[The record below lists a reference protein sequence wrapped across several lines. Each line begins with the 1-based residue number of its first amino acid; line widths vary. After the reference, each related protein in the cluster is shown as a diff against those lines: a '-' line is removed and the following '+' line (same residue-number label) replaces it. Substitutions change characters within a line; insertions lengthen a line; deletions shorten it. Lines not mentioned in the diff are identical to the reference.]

1 MDNTTLANSAVKE
14 VKMPRLID
22 DSNKSKKEIGAE
34 LNLALEQIERGEVHT
49 EEEVKAELKRLYGI
63 EL

>member
-34 LNLALEQIERGEVHT
+34 LNLALEQIERGECIT
-49 EEEVKAELKRLYGI
+49 AEELKEKYSKKYGI
-63 EL
+63 EF

>member
-34 LNLALEQIERGEVHT
+34 LNLAFEQIERGECIT
-49 EEEVKAELKRLYGI
+49 AEELKEKYSKKYDI
-63 EL
+63 EF